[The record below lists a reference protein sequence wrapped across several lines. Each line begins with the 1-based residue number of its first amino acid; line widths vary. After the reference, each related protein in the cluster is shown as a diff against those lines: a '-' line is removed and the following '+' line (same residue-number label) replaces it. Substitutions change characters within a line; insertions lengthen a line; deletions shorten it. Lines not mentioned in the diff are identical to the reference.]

1 MGKKYTHLSLDDRIR
16 IEKSLDNGE
25 KLCEIG
31 RLLGKDPSSISKEIK
46 RHRIEKA
53 ARWNFSSNNC
63 SHKRTCNQRSFCHWA
78 STCRRK
84 NCVGCCRCK
93 DQCEKFIPESCQ
105 KLEKG
110 TLVCN
115 GCHKKSQC
123 RMKKYYY
130 RAVSA
135 QKSYFATLK
144 TTREGINIAEAELA
158 EVNRLISPLIKTN
171 GQSIAHI
178 FSSHQDQIPFSSRT
192 LYSYI
197 DQGLLPVKNIDLI
210 RKVRYKPRKKH
221 KRPQLNKERLEGRR
235 HDDFLRHIEQNPDY
249 SVVEMDT
256 VEGRKG
262 GKVILT
268 FHFRK
273 TKCLLAF
280 LLKRKTQECVKA
292 IFDNLEAK
300 MGTKKFKQLFQVVLT
315 DNGSEFNNPS
325 LLEKGIKGKRTAV
338 FYCNPYASYQKGALE
353 KNHEFI
359 RRIIP
364 KGRSMDSLSQE
375 LILKMVNN
383 INSVARDSLNG
394 QTPFKMASL
403 LIDRRIISLLELQ
416 EVEADKVMLKPAL
429 LK

>member
-1 MGKKYTHLSLDDRIR
+1 
-16 IEKSLDNGE
+16 
-25 KLCEIG
+25 
-31 RLLGKDPSSISKEIK
+31 
-46 RHRIEKA
+46 
-53 ARWNFSSNNC
+53 
-63 SHKRTCNQRSFCHWA
+63 
-78 STCRRK
+78 
-84 NCVGCCRCK
+84 
-93 DQCEKFIPESCQ
+93 
-105 KLEKG
+105 
-110 TLVCN
+110 
-115 GCHKKSQC
+115 
-123 RMKKYYY
+123 
-130 RAVSA
+130 
-135 QKSYFATLK
+135 
-144 TTREGINIAEAELA
+144 
-158 EVNRLISPLIKTN
+158 
-171 GQSIAHI
+171 
-178 FSSHQDQIPFSSRT
+178 
-192 LYSYI
+192 
-197 DQGLLPVKNIDLI
+197 
-210 RKVRYKPRKKH
+210 
-221 KRPQLNKERLEGRR
+221 
-235 HDDFLRHIEQNPDY
+235 
-249 SVVEMDT
+249 MDT

-315 DNGSEFNNPS
+315 DNGSEFSNPS